1 MHTVPIPDSHSV
13 SEVSRVPT
21 SSPPPLPSD
30 LDSLLTISSRTSID
44 QPQTPSTES
53 VPLPTQ
59 ALKPQKR
66 ELPTVRWGG
75 EIIAG
80 VISVASLI
88 ALITILAKQDGQP
101 LSAWTFTF
109 SLNTVAS
116 ILSTLFKTPLAY
128 LVGSSIDQSKWIW
141 FQGRDGPLSTFAS
154 IDEAGRGPLG
164 CISLL
169 WLLGL
174 G

>member
-1 MHTVPIPDSHSV
+1 MHPVPTPDSHSV
-13 SEVSRVPT
+13 SELSRAPT

-30 LDSLLTISSRTSID
+30 LDSLLTISTRTSVD
-44 QPQTPSTES
+44 QPQTPSIES
-53 VPLPTQ
+53 VPLPAQ

-66 ELPTVRWGG
+66 TLPTVRWGG
-75 EIIAG
+75 EIVAG
-80 VISVASLI
+80 AVSVASLI

-101 LSAWTFTF
+101 LSSWTFTF

-116 ILSTLFKTPLAY
+116 ILSALFKTPLAY

-141 FQGRDGPLSTFAS
+141 FTGRDGPLSTFAS